1 MAPSQSCGVCA
12 DQPPKYKC
20 PSCELRYCS
29 LACYKTHK
37 SSTHGDPASTAS
49 APFASTST
57 SSTSTTVAANPSANP
72 PAADHHLSAGLPPAA
87 TTTPAQAQPTTVAG
101 EASTPTNPNP
111 TTSPSSHSS
120 PYAPLLTHPALSSLF
135 TRYPSLRPR
144 LARIYA
150 STREPDPDAP
160 TTDSHSHSQHHYNRR
175 GGRGG
180 RSRGGRGRGRGDSR
194 GGGGGYRGGQW
205 KQEVADRS
213 AAKQVQRMRAWEGE
227 VGEGVREFVELVA
240 LIRRGEAE
248 APGEGR
254 GDDGHVVM

>member
-57 SSTSTTVAANPSANP
+57 YSTSTTVAAIPSANP
-72 PAADHHLSAGLPPAA
+72 PAADHHHHVSAGQPPA
-87 TTTPAQAQPTTVAG
+87 TKITPAQAQTQAQPTVTGA
-101 EASTPTNPNP
+101 ASNP

-150 STREPDPDAP
+150 STREPDPHAPDA
-160 TTDSHSHSQHHYNRR
+160 DSHSQ
-175 GGRGG
+175 
-180 RSRGGRGRGRGDSR
+180 
-194 GGGGGYRGGQW
+194 
-205 KQEVADRS
+205 
-213 AAKQVQRMRAWEGE
+213 
-227 VGEGVREFVELVA
+227 
-240 LIRRGEAE
+240 
-248 APGEGR
+248 
-254 GDDGHVVM
+254 